1 MRRLAEIEKVKRRQ
15 YTGHIKIATNVVRF
29 VVGTVFFREL
39 GINRG
44 ITGLDQKVGDPF
56 EPAPFVIA
64 ISRLII
70 NVKKYLIERPF
81 FEPTAKGRSA
91 SWRPS

>member
-1 MRRLAEIEKVKRRQ
+1 MR
-15 YTGHIKIATNVVRF
+15 IATNAVRP
-29 VVGTVFFREL
+29 VVGILLFREL
-39 GINRG
+39 DINRG
-44 ITGLDQKVGDPF
+44 ITGLDQNVGDPF

-70 NVKKYLIERPF
+70 SVKKYLIERPF